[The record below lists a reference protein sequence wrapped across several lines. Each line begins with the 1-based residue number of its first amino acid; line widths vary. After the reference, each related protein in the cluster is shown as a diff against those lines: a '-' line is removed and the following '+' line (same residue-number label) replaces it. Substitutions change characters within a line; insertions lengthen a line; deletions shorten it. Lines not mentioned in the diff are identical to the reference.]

1 MTIITWFS
9 KLYNVSIIWKNC
21 KSIDAIRNNEMWS
34 SSWKVKLAV
43 PDFLNA
49 FILAENLL
57 MIETQRQY
65 LYQCKIVTVNTQALL
80 FSLHF
85 RKYYFFF
92 QNKIIFHSF
101 LKRSAFFTLYHKPY
115 FKMTQFDGKNVNM
128 IFENLL

>member
-1 MTIITWFS
+1 MTIITWLS
-9 KLYNVSIIWKNC
+9 KLFSVSIIWKYC
-21 KSIDAIRNNEMWS
+21 ESINAIRNNEMWS
-34 SSWKVKLAV
+34 SSWKVRLAV

-57 MIETQRQY
+57 MIETQRQN

-85 RKYYFFF
+85 RKYYYFF

-101 LKRSAFFTLYHKPY
+101 WKEVHFLLYITNHISRWPNL
-115 FKMTQFDGKNVNM
+115 MGKNVNI
-128 IFENLL
+128 IF